1 MSQNPFQPN
10 PFQSPSVLAAM
21 PVAEFAEPKHSGLGI
36 ASFAMSVL
44 IGLGLF
50 AMFVVAGV
58 MEATTPG
65 GIPDDSG
72 AAIVVGLAIIGLF
85 MLDVVAV
92 VLGVVGLCQAN
103 RRKLFAA
110 LGLVFSLAIA
120 LSTAGLIAIGIA
132 MG

>member
-1 MSQNPFQPN
+1 MFS
-10 PFQSPSVLAAM
+10 
-21 PVAEFAEPKHSGLGI
+21 
-36 ASFAMSVL
+36 
-44 IGLGLF
+44 
-50 AMFVVAGV
+50 MFVVAGV
-58 MEATTPG
+58 MEVTTPG

-72 AAIVVGLAIIGLF
+72 GAIALGLAIIGLF

-92 VLGVVGLCQAN
+92 VLGVAGLCQAN

-120 LSTAGLIAIGIA
+120 LGTAGLMAIGLA